1 MIDRVFIAVLLL
13 SISGFI
19 FCAVYM
25 PLENLA
31 YRHTSAKT
39 MVTVNTVALFSFVFP
54 LYLVVSFADGSE
66 STFRAYDT
74 LVLQNTDRY
83 ESFVINMRN
92 LNFTEYLG
100 DLWFLGVICTL
111 FYRTWKYFRS
121 LFQLASNKFGL
132 GDSVWAAAF
141 ERMKQEKDV
150 HNVFLVGSY
159 LLATPCTFGLKKRY
173 IAIPAAMINS
183 FDEDEVELILQHE
196 FYHVIHK
203 DLLRKF
209 LIMLLGSIH
218 WFNPLFRFLKDNL
231 SNWQEA
237 ACDEEITKN
246 FGKEEKDKYIQLFI
260 KILEVQSE
268 DDDTELISF
277 SFIGDVLKD
286 YKRRLEKVMRKSDK
300 TNVKGKVVVAS
311 VAMLSMF
318 CGNVVAKAADGP
330 VNQIFSK
337 NVEIAEVGEYK
348 KVSKMDLDYMTDLEK
363 AEHPNVD
370 AFVEFELRN
379 TADITYKK
387 IYSNPEAATE
397 IRQDQVEPQHVH
409 NIVDIILEKHEK
421 FSDGSCKTTY
431 YEGRE
436 CTICGLTWRG
446 DVIKETTYPK
456 CPH

>member
-1 MIDRVFIAVLLL
+1 MIDRAFIAVLLL

-39 MVTVNTVALFSFVFP
+39 MVTMNTIALFSFVFP

-74 LVLQNTDRY
+74 LILSNADRY

-92 LNFTEYLG
+92 LDFTKYLG
-100 DLWFLGVICTL
+100 DLWFLGAIGTL

-132 GDSVWAAAF
+132 ENSVWSATF
-141 ERMKQEKDV
+141 EKIKQEKNV
-150 HNVFLVGSY
+150 HNVFLVGSCQVT
-159 LLATPCTFGLKKRY
+159 TPCTFGLRKRY
-173 IAIPAAMINS
+173 IAIPAIMINS
-183 FDEDEVELILQHE
+183 FEEDEIELILQHE
-196 FYHVIHK
+196 FYHVIHR

-237 ACDEEITKN
+237 ACDEEVTKI

-268 DDDTELISF
+268 DEDTELISF
-277 SFIGDVLKD
+277 SFIGNDLKD
-286 YKRRLEKVMRKSDK
+286 YKRRLEKVMHKSDK
-300 TNVKGKVVVAS
+300 TSVKGKVIVAS

-318 CGNVVAKAADGP
+318 CGNVVAKAADVP
-330 VNQIFSK
+330 VNQMFSE
-337 NVEIAEVGEYK
+337 NIEIVEPEEYK
-348 KVSKMDLDYMTDLEK
+348 KVSKMDLDYMTGSEK
-363 AEHPNVD
+363 VEQPGAEV
-370 AFVEFELRN
+370 FVEFELRN

-397 IRQDQVEPQHVH
+397 IRQDQVDPQHVH
-409 NIVDIILEKHEK
+409 NIEDIILEKHEK

-431 YEGRE
+431 YKGRE
-436 CTICGLTWRG
+436 CTVCGQTWRG
-446 DVIKETTYPK
+446 DVIGETTLVK

>member
-1 MIDRVFIAVLLL
+1 MIDRAFIAVLLL

-39 MVTVNTVALFSFVFP
+39 MVTMNTIALFSFVFP

-74 LVLQNTDRY
+74 LILSNADRY
-83 ESFVINMRN
+83 ESFVFNMRN
-92 LNFTEYLG
+92 LDFTKYLG
-100 DLWFLGVICTL
+100 DLWFLGAIGTL

-132 GDSVWAAAF
+132 ENSVWSAIF
-141 ERMKQEKDV
+141 EKIKQEKNV
-150 HNVFLVGSY
+150 HNVFLVGSCQVT
-159 LLATPCTFGLKKRY
+159 TPCTFGLRKRY
-173 IAIPAAMINS
+173 IAIPAIMINS
-183 FDEDEVELILQHE
+183 FEEDEIELILQHE
-196 FYHVIHK
+196 FYHVIHR

-231 SNWQEA
+231 SNWQET
-237 ACDEEITKN
+237 ACDEEVTKI

-268 DDDTELISF
+268 DEDTELISF
-277 SFIGDVLKD
+277 SFIGNDLKD

-300 TNVKGKVVVAS
+300 TSIRGKVVVAS
-311 VAMLSMF
+311 AALLSMF
-318 CGNVVAKAADGP
+318 CGNVVAKAADIP
-330 VNQIFSK
+330 VNQMFSK
-337 NVEIAEVGEYK
+337 NVEIVEAGEYK
-348 KVSKMDLDYMTDLEK
+348 KVSKIESDYMTASEK
-363 AEHPNVD
+363 VEQSDTEV
-370 AFVEFELRN
+370 FVEFEQCN
-379 TADITYKK
+379 TANITYKI
-387 IYSNPEAATE
+387 IYSNPEAATVVK
-397 IRQDQVEPQHVH
+397 QDQAEPRHAH
-409 NIVDIILEKHEK
+409 NIVDMIWEKHEK
-421 FSDGSCKTTY
+421 FSNGSCKTTY
-431 YEGRE
+431 YKGRE
-436 CTICGLTWRG
+436 CTICGATWRG
-446 DVIKETTYPK
+446 DLIGETTLVV

>member
-1 MIDRVFIAVLLL
+1 
-13 SISGFI
+13 
-19 FCAVYM
+19 
-25 PLENLA
+25 
-31 YRHTSAKT
+31 
-39 MVTVNTVALFSFVFP
+39 
-54 LYLVVSFADGSE
+54 
-66 STFRAYDT
+66 
-74 LVLQNTDRY
+74 
-83 ESFVINMRN
+83 
-92 LNFTEYLG
+92 
-100 DLWFLGVICTL
+100 
-111 FYRTWKYFRS
+111 
-121 LFQLASNKFGL
+121 
-132 GDSVWAAAF
+132 
-141 ERMKQEKDV
+141 
-150 HNVFLVGSY
+150 
-159 LLATPCTFGLKKRY
+159 
-173 IAIPAAMINS
+173 
-183 FDEDEVELILQHE
+183 
-196 FYHVIHK
+196 
-203 DLLRKF
+203 
-209 LIMLLGSIH
+209 
-218 WFNPLFRFLKDNL
+218 
-231 SNWQEA
+231 
-237 ACDEEITKN
+237 
-246 FGKEEKDKYIQLFI
+246 
-260 KILEVQSE
+260 
-268 DDDTELISF
+268 
-277 SFIGDVLKD
+277 
-286 YKRRLEKVMRKSDK
+286 MRKSDK

>member
-1 MIDRVFIAVLLL
+1 MIDRAFIAVLLL

-19 FCAVYM
+19 FCAVYL

-39 MVTVNTVALFSFVFP
+39 MVTMNTIALFSFVFP

-74 LVLQNTDRY
+74 LILSNADRY

-92 LNFTEYLG
+92 LDFTKYLG
-100 DLWFLGVICTL
+100 DLWFLGAICTL
-111 FYRTWKYFRS
+111 FYRTRKYFRS

-132 GDSVWAAAF
+132 ENSVWSAIF
-141 ERMKQEKDV
+141 EKIKQEKNV
-150 HNVFLVGSY
+150 HNVFLVGSCQVT
-159 LLATPCTFGLKKRY
+159 TPCTFGLRKRY
-173 IAIPAAMINS
+173 IAIPAIMINS
-183 FDEDEVELILQHE
+183 FEEDEIELILQHE
-196 FYHVIHK
+196 FYHVIHR

-237 ACDEEITKN
+237 ACDEEVTKI

-268 DDDTELISF
+268 DEDTELISF
-277 SFIGDVLKD
+277 SFIGNDLKD

-300 TNVKGKVVVAS
+300 TSIRGKVVVAS
-311 VAMLSMF
+311 AALLSMF
-318 CGNVVAKAADGP
+318 CGNVVAKAADIP
-330 VNQIFSK
+330 VNQMFSK
-337 NVEIAEVGEYK
+337 NVEIVEAGEYK
-348 KVSKMDLDYMTDLEK
+348 KVSKIESDYMTASEK
-363 AEHPNVD
+363 VEQSDTEV
-370 AFVEFELRN
+370 FVEFEQCN
-379 TADITYKK
+379 TANITYKI
-387 IYSNPEAATE
+387 IYSNPEAATVVK
-397 IRQDQVEPQHVH
+397 QDQAEPRHAH
-409 NIVDIILEKHEK
+409 NIVDMIWEKHEK
-421 FSDGSCKTTY
+421 FSNGSCKTTY
-431 YEGRE
+431 YKGRE
-436 CTICGLTWRG
+436 CTICGATWKG
-446 DVIKETTYPK
+446 DLIGETTLVK

>member
-1 MIDRVFIAVLLL
+1 MIDRAFIAVLLL

-39 MVTVNTVALFSFVFP
+39 MVTMNTIALFSFVFP
-54 LYLVVSFADGSE
+54 LYIVVSFADGSE

-74 LVLQNTDRY
+74 LILSNADRY

-92 LNFTEYLG
+92 LDFTKYLG
-100 DLWFLGVICTL
+100 DLWFLGAIGTL

-132 GDSVWAAAF
+132 ENSVWSATF
-141 ERMKQEKDV
+141 EKIKQEKNV
-150 HNVFLVGSY
+150 HNVFLVGSCQVT
-159 LLATPCTFGLKKRY
+159 TPCTFGLRKRY
-173 IAIPAAMINS
+173 IAIPAIMINS
-183 FDEDEVELILQHE
+183 FEEDEIELILQHE
-196 FYHVIHK
+196 FYHVIHR

-237 ACDEEITKN
+237 ACDEEVTKV

-268 DDDTELISF
+268 DEDTELISF
-277 SFIGDVLKD
+277 SFIGNDLKD

-300 TNVKGKVVVAS
+300 TSIRGKVVVAS
-311 VAMLSMF
+311 AALLSMF

-330 VNQIFSK
+330 VNQMFSK
-337 NVEIAEVGEYK
+337 NVEIVEPGAREKIKITDMEFDSAFEYIESAEAG
-348 KVSKMDLDYMTDLEK
+348 T
-363 AEHPNVD
+363 
-370 AFVEFELRN
+370 FVEFTMCN
-379 TADITYKK
+379 TEDTTYEIIYDNPKTTVTTVQNPVDSRHAHQLEDFVWKEHKK
-387 IYSNPEAATE
+387 N
-397 IRQDQVEPQHVH
+397 
-409 NIVDIILEKHEK
+409 
-421 FSDGSCKTTY
+421 SDGSCKTTY
-431 YEGRE
+431 YKGRE

-446 DVIKETTYPK
+446 DVIEIVIKPI

>member
-19 FCAVYM
+19 FCDVYM

-196 FYHVIHK
+196 FYHVIHR

-218 WFNPLFRFLKDNL
+218 WFNPLFRFLKENL
-231 SNWQEA
+231 MYWQEA
-237 ACDEEITKN
+237 ACDEKITIN
-246 FGKEEKDKYIQLFI
+246 LTDEEKRKYVWLFV
-260 KILEVQSE
+260 KILEIQNE
-268 DDDTELISF
+268 NDEIENIGLNFIRDDLS
-277 SFIGDVLKD
+277 D

-318 CGNVVAKAADGP
+318 CGNVVAKAADVP
-330 VNQIFSK
+330 VNQMFSK
-337 NVEIAEVGEYK
+337 NVEIVEAGEYK
-348 KVSKMDLDYMTDLEK
+348 EVSKMALDYTTDSEK
-363 AEHPNVD
+363 TEHPD
-370 AFVEFELRN
+370 AEEYVEFELRN
-379 TADITYKK
+379 TADITYKI
-387 IYSNPEAATE
+387 IYSNPEAAAV
-397 IRQDQVEPQHVH
+397 IKQDQAEPQHVH

-431 YEGRE
+431 YKGRK
-436 CTICGLTWRG
+436 CTICGTTWRG
-446 DVIKETTYPK
+446 DVIRTITETK

>member
-66 STFRAYDT
+66 STFMAYDT

-83 ESFVINMRN
+83 ESFVINIRN

-196 FYHVIHK
+196 FYHVIHR

-218 WFNPLFRFLKDNL
+218 WFNPLFRFLKENL
-231 SNWQEA
+231 MYWQEA
-237 ACDEEITKN
+237 ACDEKITIN
-246 FGKEEKDKYIQLFI
+246 LTDEEKRKYVWLFV
-260 KILEVQSE
+260 KILEIQNE
-268 DDDTELISF
+268 NDENENIGLNFIRDDLS
-277 SFIGDVLKD
+277 D

-363 AEHPNVD
+363 AEQPNVD

-387 IYSNPEAATE
+387 IYSDPEAATA
-397 IRQDQVEPQHVH
+397 IRQDQAEPQHVH

-431 YEGRE
+431 YKGRE

-446 DVIKETTYPK
+446 DVIRTITETK

>member
-1 MIDRVFIAVLLL
+1 MIDRAFIAVLLL

-39 MVTVNTVALFSFVFP
+39 MVTMNTIALFSFVFP

-74 LVLQNTDRY
+74 LILSNADRY

-92 LNFTEYLG
+92 LDFTKYLG
-100 DLWFLGVICTL
+100 DLWFLGAIGTL

-132 GDSVWAAAF
+132 ENSVWSATF
-141 ERMKQEKDV
+141 EKIKQEKNV
-150 HNVFLVGSY
+150 HNVFLVGSCQVT
-159 LLATPCTFGLKKRY
+159 TPCTFGLRKRY
-173 IAIPAAMINS
+173 IAIPAIMINS
-183 FDEDEVELILQHE
+183 FEEDEIELILQHE
-196 FYHVIHK
+196 FYHVIHR

-237 ACDEEITKN
+237 ACDEEVTKI

-268 DDDTELISF
+268 DEDTELISF
-277 SFIGDVLKD
+277 SFIGNDLKD

-300 TNVKGKVVVAS
+300 TSIRGKVVVAS
-311 VAMLSMF
+311 AALLSMF

-330 VNQIFSK
+330 VNQMFSK
-337 NVEIAEVGEYK
+337 NVEIVEAGEYK
-348 KVSKMDLDYMTDLEK
+348 KVSKIESDYMTASEK
-363 AEHPNVD
+363 VEQSDTEV
-370 AFVEFELRN
+370 FVEFEQCN
-379 TADITYKK
+379 TANITYKI
-387 IYSNPEAATE
+387 IYSNPEVATMVK
-397 IRQDQVEPQHVH
+397 QDQAEPRHAH
-409 NIVDIILEKHEK
+409 NIVDMIWEKHEK

-431 YEGRE
+431 YKGRE
-436 CTICGLTWRG
+436 CTICGLTWKG
-446 DVIKETTYPK
+446 DLIGETTLVV

>member
-1 MIDRVFIAVLLL
+1 MIDRAFIAVLLL

-39 MVTVNTVALFSFVFP
+39 MVTMNTIALFSFVFP

-74 LVLQNTDRY
+74 LILSNADRY

-92 LNFTEYLG
+92 LDFTKYLG
-100 DLWFLGVICTL
+100 DLWFLGAICTL

-132 GDSVWAAAF
+132 ENSVWSATF
-141 ERMKQEKDV
+141 EKIKQDKDV
-150 HNVFLVGSY
+150 HNVFLVGSCQVT
-159 LLATPCTFGLKKRY
+159 TPCTFGLRKRY
-173 IAIPAAMINS
+173 IAIPAIMINS
-183 FDEDEVELILQHE
+183 FEEDEIELILQHE
-196 FYHVIHK
+196 FYHVIHR

-237 ACDEEITKN
+237 ACDEEVTKI

-268 DDDTELISF
+268 DEDTELISF
-277 SFIGDVLKD
+277 SFIGNDLKD

-300 TNVKGKVVVAS
+300 ISIRGKVVVAS
-311 VAMLSMF
+311 AALLSMF
-318 CGNVVAKAADGP
+318 CGNVVAKAADIP
-330 VNQIFSK
+330 VNQMFSK
-337 NVEIAEVGEYK
+337 NVEIVEAGEYK
-348 KVSKMDLDYMTDLEK
+348 KVSKIESDYMTASEK
-363 AEHPNVD
+363 VEQSDTEV
-370 AFVEFELRN
+370 FVEFEQCN
-379 TADITYKK
+379 TANITYKI
-387 IYSNPEAATE
+387 IYSNPEAATVVK
-397 IRQDQVEPQHVH
+397 QDQAEPRHAH
-409 NIVDIILEKHEK
+409 NIVDMIWEKHEK
-421 FSDGSCKTTY
+421 FSNGSCKTTY
-431 YEGRE
+431 YKGRE
-436 CTICGLTWRG
+436 CTICGATWKG
-446 DVIKETTYPK
+446 DLIGETTLVK